1 MLGFSQIG
9 SLFGDGRYDSCKLF
23 VVDRIIDFPVCKLLR
38 VEGERMQGAIEIGL
52 RQDRTYGKVGG
63 PLAHTGGIERDAGKI
78 ARGGDDPLAPVN
90 RGIGKRM
97 GRMDATSSETSH
109 LSRGSR
115 EPDKSSNGLLQTE
128 EREYRRSLRGFGDRL
143 SSPGRPTFGRSG
155 TNSGGVR
162 HG

>member
-1 MLGFSQIG
+1 MVSQYLNTMLGFSQIG

-97 GRMDATSSETSH
+97 GRLGATSCGTPH
-109 LSRGSR
+109 FSR
-115 EPDKSSNGLLQTE
+115 ESRESDKIGQGLPQTKQ
-128 EREYRRSLRGFGDRL
+128 RDYRRS
-143 SSPGRPTFGRSG
+143 P
-155 TNSGGVR
+155 
-162 HG
+162 